1 MQIYFNKTLY
11 PFYIRK
17 KDPYVTATVT
27 KMLSLAAARNFTE
40 I

>member
-17 KDPYVTATVT
+17 KVPYVTATVT